1 METPGSGIVEIARE
15 FLLAYRRSR
24 EISALHRA
32 GDLCFEDVRGWV
44 GDDESSTLFRL
55 KERCH
60 GLFRETNGGHTAMA
74 REALFDLT
82 VGALFH
88 EAMRF
93 RENLYQREVY
103 GPRIGRLRGASAA
116 EAGLIREFRR
126 IVAGAS
132 VRLDEALLETEALLE
147 QTRRQ
152 FHGLLVAHR
161 DDGLVSRFLVENAG
175 YVVLAFEGGVD
186 GLFEEMYEDAASGHA
201 RAARSYLDSG
211 HFREGARALAEAR
224 ARGGDRD
231 PWLRLTD
238 YAAAMQAYLDGD
250 YPGAVTRLS
259 AWLDRH
265 PPAEESAYAAL
276 ALDAMAHLGQ
286 LAGDDAQERAAAD
299 PERVVERLRSVAVA
313 TS

>member
-1 METPGSGIVEIARE
+1 METPGAGIVEIARE

-44 GDDESSTLFRL
+44 GDDESSTLYRL

-60 GLFRETNGGHTAMA
+60 GLFRETNGRRTTMA

-82 VGALFH
+82 VGAVFH

-103 GPRIGRLRGASAA
+103 GPRVGKLKGASPA
-116 EAGLIREFRR
+116 EAGLIREFKR

-152 FHGLLVAHR
+152 FHGLLLAHR
-161 DDGLVSRFLVENAG
+161 EDGRVSRFLVENAG

-186 GLFEEMYEDAASGHA
+186 RLFEEMYEDAASGHA

-211 HFREGARALAEAR
+211 YFREGARALVEAR
-224 ARGGDRD
+224 VRGGDRE
-231 PWLRLTD
+231 PWLRLAD
-238 YAAAMQAYLDGD
+238 YAAAMQAYLEGD
-250 YPGAVTRLS
+250 YPGAVASLS

-265 PPAEESAYAAL
+265 PPPEEAAYAAL

-286 LAGDDAQERAAAD
+286 LADGDSGEGGAAD
-299 PERVVERLRSVAVA
+299 PERVVERLRSVAA
-313 TS
+313 APA

>member
-1 METPGSGIVEIARE
+1 METPGSRIVEIARE

-32 GDLCFEDVRGWV
+32 GELCFEDVRGWV
-44 GDDESSTLFRL
+44 GDDESSTLYRL

-60 GLFRETNGGHTAMA
+60 ALFRELDGRPTAMA
-74 REALFDLT
+74 TEALFDLT
-82 VGALFH
+82 IGALFH

-103 GPRIGRLRGASAA
+103 GPRVGQLQGESAA
-116 EAGLIREFRR
+116 EAGLIREFNR
-126 IVAGAS
+126 IVAGAAA
-132 VRLDEALLETEALLE
+132 RLDEALRETEALLE

-152 FHGLLVAHR
+152 FHGLLIAHR
-161 DDGLVSRFLVENAG
+161 NDGLVSRFLVENAG

-186 GLFEEMYEDAASGHA
+186 RLFEEMYQQSASGHA

-211 HFREGARALAEAR
+211 HFREGARALVEAR
-224 ARGGDRD
+224 SRGGDREA
-231 PWLRLTD
+231 WVRLGD
-238 YAAAMQAYLDGD
+238 YAEAMQAYLDGD
-250 YPGAVTRLS
+250 YSGAVRLLS

-276 ALDAMAHLGQ
+276 ALDAMSHLGQ
-286 LAGDDAQERAAAD
+286 LAEAGEGKRIAAD
-299 PERVVERLRSVAVA
+299 AERIVERLRSVAA
-313 TS
+313 TIA